1 VDDVDQAAA
10 IAAARIGREAG
21 LHVTSDIDRITE
33 RTEDLIAAVTLPIF
47 AEHVTPTLTGEMD
60 PERALR
66 KLRKRHEGWLCITLG
81 SRGAVL
87 LEGDRFVHVPAFRV
101 DAVDTTGA
109 GDVFRGAFIYAMLR
123 GHEPPDVLRYAN
135 AAAGLSCTRLGAM
148 NGVPSMEDVQRVLR
162 EVPVRT

>member
-1 VDDVDQAAA
+1 
-10 IAAARIGREAG
+10 
-21 LHVTSDIDRITE
+21 
-33 RTEDLIAAVTLPIF
+33 
-47 AEHVTPTLTGEMD
+47 
-60 PERALR
+60 
-66 KLRKRHEGWLCITLG
+66 
-81 SRGAVL
+81 VL